1 MSSPQAGT
9 VGTAPTQSA
18 AGPWVKMFNGKD
30 LAGWKA
36 LHHPE
41 VWSVK
46 DGAIVGRHTASAGDD
61 WLPTL
66 LFYTKAQ
73 LRDGEFKAELKLTP
87 GGISSMY
94 FRAQLAPGFAP
105 AYIAQ
110 ANNTG
115 PNPRRTGSLYNFV
128 DVFAQLVP
136 DDTWWTQHVIFRGN
150 HIRIL
155 VNGTEV
161 VNFVDSDNTHTEG
174 HLALLHYLPGSMVQ
188 ARNVMMRPL
197 SPAP

>member
-1 MSSPQAGT
+1 MTSTQAGT
-9 VGTAPTQSA
+9 LPAQE
-18 AGPWVKMFNGKD
+18 AGGAWIKMFNGKN
-30 LAGWKA
+30 LEGWKA
-36 LHHPE
+36 LQHPE
-41 VWSVK
+41 VWTVK
-46 DGAIVGRHTASAGDD
+46 DGVIVGRHTASAGDD

-66 LFYTKAQ
+66 LFYTKEQ
-73 LRDGEFKAELKLTP
+73 LRDGEFKAEIKLNR

-94 FRAQLAPGFAP
+94 FRSQFVPGFAP

-128 DVFAQLVP
+128 DVFVQLVP
-136 DDTWWTQHVIFRGN
+136 DDTWWTQHVIVRGT

-161 VNFVDSDNTHTEG
+161 VNFVDVDNTHTEG

-188 ARNVMMRPL
+188 FRNVMMRKL
-197 SPAP
+197 SPSP